1 MVVSS
6 NARDGSNDTE
16 DVGENDGS
24 SDGPP
29 DGVFMLLLES
39 YDSVAIVFGTSVGM
53 FDLLKDGASVGS
65 ELGIVEVSLGWFKL
79 GNADFAK
86 VGLDDVS
93 LLGSFEGNVDGRVV
107 GPFVSL
113 LGTEVCSLVG
123 GKVGLDE
130 GGSVLSR
137 DGSLDGC
144 CDGLAFFS
152 FDNVGLLDGCILGAF
167 V

>member
-24 SDGPP
+24 SLGSADGFFMSPVGVP
-29 DGVFMLLLES
+29 ETDGLDVGTLDSISDGFVVFS
-39 YDSVAIVFGTSVGM
+39 SVG
-53 FDLLKDGASVGS
+53 
-65 ELGIVEVSLGWFKL
+65 FKL
-79 GNADFAK
+79 GKADFAK

-123 GKVGLDE
+123 LKVGLDE

-137 DGSLDGC
+137 DGSFDGC
-144 CDGLAFFS
+144 CDGFSLCS
-152 FDNVGLLDGCILGAF
+152 FDNVGLLDGMSDVDGFILGAF